1 MLNQEMI
8 ELANNILTQTAFVS
22 MIIFI
27 FFYIKEGK
35 DERGG
40 MIFNVF
46 FRSMFIV
53 LSVSIIGITNVQFW
67 FSVSDEWFRLLINL
81 ALSATYTFG
90 GVYLLYLRFK
100 F

>member
-8 ELANNILTQTAFVS
+8 ELANNILTQTAFIS

-46 FRSMFIV
+46 FRSMFVYFRSV
-53 LSVSIIGITNVQFW
+53 LSELQTCNSG
-67 FSVSDEWFRLLINL
+67 SAFRMNG
-81 ALSATYTFG
+81 SG
-90 GVYLLYLRFK
+90 C
-100 F
+100 